1 MPPERSPACVVFLLL
16 LTSLGLCSP
25 SVGLRG
31 ETGGGGNSVSD
42 VVAGIV
48 LVDVRKFLPP
58 GYNYQEEEERE
69 ERENIKSST
78 ERAKTLSRFHLE
90 KSKSAAES
98 KDITN
103 REIELSAEAI
113 FHSIRK
119 GTSLSESLNENRP
132 ENAKK
137 IKRKRI
143 KASTTAA
150 TISTTWTTRK

>member
-1 MPPERSPACVVFLLL
+1 MPPERSPASVGFLLM
-16 LTSLGLCSP
+16 LTSVGLSSP

-31 ETGGGGNSVSD
+31 ETRGEGKNSVSD

-48 LVDVRKFLPP
+48 LVDVRKFLPL

-69 ERENIKSST
+69 ERENIESSM
-78 ERAKTLSRFHLE
+78 EQAKTLPRVHLE
-90 KSKSAAES
+90 KTAAES

-132 ENAKK
+132 EKAKK

-150 TISTTWTTRK
+150 TWTPRK

>member
-1 MPPERSPACVVFLLL
+1 MPPERSPASVGFLLM
-16 LTSLGLCSP
+16 LTSVGLCSP
-25 SVGLRG
+25 SVVLRG
-31 ETGGGGNSVSD
+31 ETRGGGKNSVRD

-58 GYNYQEEEERE
+58 GYNYQEEERE

-90 KSKSAAES
+90 KSKSGAES

-119 GTSLSESLNENRP
+119 GTSLSESLNENRS
-132 ENAKK
+132 EKAKK

-150 TISTTWTTRK
+150 TTSTTWPPRK